1 MYRTKKLVLLFFILT
16 ISLLS
21 QERKTFT
28 FSADNSF
35 LLKELTAVV
44 QEDEGK
50 IYFEMI
56 PPQVLAQEKFKD
68 LDLQKGDEI
77 LYINKTKVNSLEDLH
92 TAYESIETGQEI
104 ELGIKRGEE
113 RFFASLMKED
123 KAEGGKVMMMDA
135 GGGSFESKDGK
146 IMMDGKSINL
156 DSLKKAG
163 KLQMIPQKKKKDDE

>member
-1 MYRTKKLVLLFFILT
+1 MYRTKTLVLLFFILT

-28 FSADNSF
+28 FSTDNSF
-35 LLKELTAVV
+35 LLKELTAIV
-44 QEDEGK
+44 QENDGR
-50 IYFEMI
+50 IFFEMI

-77 LYINKTKVNSLEDLH
+77 LYINRTKVNKLEDLR
-92 TAYESIETGQEI
+92 TAYEAIEIGAEI
-104 ELGIKRGEE
+104 KLGIKRGEE
-113 RFFASLMKED
+113 RFFATILKED

-135 GGGSFESKDGK
+135 GAGSFESKDGK
-146 IMMDGKSINL
+146 IMMNGKAVNI

-163 KLQMIPQKKKKDDE
+163 KLQVVPQKKKKDDE

>member
-1 MYRTKKLVLLFFILT
+1 MHRTKLFVLLLFILAC
-16 ISLLS
+16 SQFA

-44 QEDEGK
+44 QEQDGK

-56 PPQVLAQEKFKD
+56 PPQVLAQDKFKD

-77 LYINKTKVNSLEDLH
+77 LYINRTKVNSLDDLR
-92 TAYESIETGQEI
+92 TAYEAIETGKEI
-104 ELGIKRGEE
+104 KLGIKRGEE

-123 KAEGGKVMMMDA
+123 KPEGGKVMMMDT

-146 IMMDGKSINL
+146 VMMDGKMVDL
-156 DSLKKAG
+156 DSLKKAENVH
-163 KLQMIPQKKKKDDE
+163 IVPQKKKEDDE